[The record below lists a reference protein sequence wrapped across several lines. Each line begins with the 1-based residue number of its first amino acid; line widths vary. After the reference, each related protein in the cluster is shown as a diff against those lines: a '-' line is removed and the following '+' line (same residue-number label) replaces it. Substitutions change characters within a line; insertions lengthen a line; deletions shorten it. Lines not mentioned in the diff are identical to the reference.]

1 MRQDTLCTTAAAL
14 NYDVMAMGVTILV
27 IETWR
32 FVPAACFALSS
43 ILFSAQVFIDA
54 EKETGDGENT

>member
-14 NYDVMAMGVTILV
+14 NYVMAIGVTILV

-43 ILFSAQVFIDA
+43 ILFSAQAFIDA
-54 EKETGDGENT
+54 EKETSDGENT